1 MFAPPPKRA
10 GEAVDPCIASFERAG
25 IMTCI
30 PCRGHP
36 FESVEL
42 ADQLV
47 VVATLKCSANL

>member
-1 MFAPPPKRA
+1 
-10 GEAVDPCIASFERAG
+10 VDPCIASFERAG